1 MKKRIII
8 GILIAALV
16 AGGSAGGAT
25 YYKKSHQKTV
35 SVVSV
40 DNLAGQYYMD
50 DTNLDGNIV
59 TSAIQNITVDKDM
72 IIQEV
77 YVSKGDE
84 VKKDDKLIS
93 FDMTLVQME
102 LNIAKLKQQ
111 QQEQEL
117 NKATNRLNSLKNGGA
132 IEESDADTSD
142 TSSDS
147 DTDTDSGMDGSDS
160 SDDGDE
166 IASVSGNV
174 NGVYLAAVMNPI
186 LAAAVNTGDISEVA
200 VYQEEDSVES
210 DVAKDDD
217 ADTHTGDPGST
228 AEGDGADANAGGDSG
243 DGNNTGDNTGG
254 NSNTGGNNGNTGG
267 NSGSGSGDSSGDN
280 NNGDQIDIIDGDDP
294 GNSEDNADDDFSDSS
309 DEQIDI
315 LDTDEDVN
323 QDTSSLTDGNPM
335 FYQVLDGD
343 SKPLSG
349 KGTKKHPYVFLC
361 SSAKGYVV
369 VQGSFLNKMAAFDA
383 NGNKEDGKK
392 GYWYQLEFH
401 QNDTVEDLAD
411 RKKSCTG
418 YYLVDGSL
426 LEKMVPDYSE
436 VEFTLADASHYDH
449 DSDDDNG
456 GDDGDYDGDYDGDQG
471 DSGNASISRE
481 DAIKI
486 QQNKVE
492 SLKLDIRESKL
503 NIEKLEKKVK
513 KEVIYSKLDGTV
525 AKVGDPATTASD
537 GSDFMTIKS
546 KEGFYVKGTVSELML
561 DQIKE
566 GTILNCSGQSGDF
579 EAEVVDVSEYPVSGD
594 NYSGNGNPNVS
605 YYSYTAT
612 IPDKSVKVS
621 DDDYWLTITLQ
632 SDTQSKGIV
641 LDRAFVR
648 SENGNSYVY
657 KDDNGVLKKQKLIV
671 GGNVNGGYS
680 VLVTGGITRD
690 DKIAFPYGDT
700 VKEGAKTQEVS
711 VDELYGY

>member
-77 YVSKGDE
+77 YVSKGDA

-174 NGVYLAAVMNPI
+174 NGVYLVAVMNPI
-186 LAAAVNTGDISEVA
+186 LAAAVNTGDISEAA

-217 ADTHTGDPGST
+217 ADIQTGDPGST

-280 NNGDQIDIIDGDDP
+280 NNGDQIDIIDGDDS
-294 GNSEDNADDDFSDSS
+294 GNSGDNADDDFSDSS

-323 QDTSSLTDGNPM
+323 QDTSGLTDGNPM

-449 DSDDDNG
+449 DSDDDA
-456 GDDGDYDGDYDGDQG
+456 GDDGGDQG

-503 NIEKLEKKVK
+503 NIKKLEKKVK

>member
-186 LAAAVNTGDISEVA
+186 LAAAVNTGDISEAA

-217 ADTHTGDPGST
+217 ADTQTGDPGST

-280 NNGDQIDIIDGDDP
+280 NNGDQIDIIDGDDS
-294 GNSEDNADDDFSDSS
+294 GNAGDNADDDFSDSS

-323 QDTSSLTDGNPM
+323 QDTSGLTDGNPM

-426 LEKMVPDYSE
+426 LETMVPDYSE

-456 GDDGDYDGDYDGDQG
+456 GDDGDYDGDQG

>member
-186 LAAAVNTGDISEVA
+186 LAAAVNTGDISEAA

-217 ADTHTGDPGST
+217 ADTQTGDPGST

-280 NNGDQIDIIDGDDP
+280 NNGDQIDIIDGDDS
-294 GNSEDNADDDFSDSS
+294 GNSGDNADDDFSDSS

-323 QDTSSLTDGNPM
+323 QDTSGLTDGNPM

-418 YYLVDGSL
+418 YYLFDGSL

-456 GDDGDYDGDYDGDQG
+456 GDDGDYDGDQG
-471 DSGNASISRE
+471 DGGNASISRE

>member
-77 YVSKGDE
+77 YVSKGDA

-186 LAAAVNTGDISEVA
+186 LAAAVNTGDISEAA

-217 ADTHTGDPGST
+217 ADIQTGDPGST

-280 NNGDQIDIIDGDDP
+280 NNGDQIDIIDGDDS
-294 GNSEDNADDDFSDSS
+294 GNSGDNADDDFSDSS

-323 QDTSSLTDGNPM
+323 QDTSGLTDGNPM

-369 VQGSFLNKMAAFDA
+369 VQGSFLNKMVAFDA

-449 DSDDDNG
+449 DSDDDA
-456 GDDGDYDGDYDGDQG
+456 GDDGGDQG

-503 NIEKLEKKVK
+503 NIKKLEKKVK

>member
-166 IASVSGNV
+166 TASVSGNV

-186 LAAAVNTGDISEVA
+186 LAAAVNTGDIYEAA

-217 ADTHTGDPGST
+217 ADTQTGDPGST

-280 NNGDQIDIIDGDDP
+280 NNGDQIDIIDGDDS
-294 GNSEDNADDDFSDSS
+294 GNAGDNADDDFSDSS

-323 QDTSSLTDGNPM
+323 QDTSGLTDGNPM

-426 LEKMVPDYSE
+426 LETMVPDYSE

-456 GDDGDYDGDYDGDQG
+456 GDDGDYDGDQG

-513 KEVIYSKLDGTV
+513 KAVIYSKLDGTV

-537 GSDFMTIKS
+537 GSNFMTIKS

>member
-186 LAAAVNTGDISEVA
+186 LAAAVNTGDISEAA

-217 ADTHTGDPGST
+217 ADTQTGDPGST

-280 NNGDQIDIIDGDDP
+280 NNGNQIDIIDGDDS
-294 GNSEDNADDDFSDSS
+294 GSSGDNADDDFSDSS

-323 QDTSSLTDGNPM
+323 QDTSGLTDGNPM

-426 LEKMVPDYSE
+426 LETMVPDYSE

-456 GDDGDYDGDYDGDQG
+456 DDDGDYDGDQG
-471 DSGNASISRE
+471 DGGNASISRE

>member
-186 LAAAVNTGDISEVA
+186 LAAAVNTGDISEAA

-217 ADTHTGDPGST
+217 ADTQTGDPGST
-228 AEGDGADANAGGDSG
+228 AEGDGADTNAGGDSG
-243 DGNNTGDNTGG
+243 DGNNIGDNTGG

-267 NSGSGSGDSSGDN
+267 NSASGSGDSSGDN
-280 NNGDQIDIIDGDDP
+280 NNSDQIDIIDGDDS
-294 GNSEDNADDDFSDSS
+294 GNSGDNADDDFSDSS

-323 QDTSSLTDGNPM
+323 QDTSGLTDGNPM

-449 DSDDDNG
+449 DSDDD
-456 GDDGDYDGDYDGDQG
+456 DGDYDGDQG
-471 DSGNASISRE
+471 DGGNASISRE

-503 NIEKLEKKVK
+503 NIKKLEKKVK

>member
-186 LAAAVNTGDISEVA
+186 LAAAVNTGDISEAA

-217 ADTHTGDPGST
+217 ADIQTGDPGST
-228 AEGDGADANAGGDSG
+228 AEGDGADANAGGDSD

-280 NNGDQIDIIDGDDP
+280 NNGDQIDIIDGDDS
-294 GNSEDNADDDFSDSS
+294 GNSGDNADDDFSDSS

-323 QDTSSLTDGNPM
+323 QDTSGLTDGNPM

-456 GDDGDYDGDYDGDQG
+456 GDDGDYDGDQG

>member
-186 LAAAVNTGDISEVA
+186 LAAAVNTGDISEAA

-217 ADTHTGDPGST
+217 ADTQTGDPGST
-228 AEGDGADANAGGDSG
+228 AECDGADANAGGGSG

-254 NSNTGGNNGNTGG
+254 NSNAGGNNGNTGG

-280 NNGDQIDIIDGDDP
+280 NNGDQIDIIDGDDS
-294 GNSEDNADDDFSDSS
+294 GNSGDNADDDFSDSS

-323 QDTSSLTDGNPM
+323 QDTSGLTDGNPM

-456 GDDGDYDGDYDGDQG
+456 GDDGDYDGDQG
-471 DSGNASISRE
+471 DGGNASISRE

>member
-186 LAAAVNTGDISEVA
+186 LAAAVNTGDISEAA

-217 ADTHTGDPGST
+217 ADIQTGDPGST
-228 AEGDGADANAGGDSG
+228 AEGDGADANAGGDSD

-280 NNGDQIDIIDGDDP
+280 NNGDQIDIIDGDDS
-294 GNSEDNADDDFSDSS
+294 GNSGDNADDDFSDSS

-323 QDTSSLTDGNPM
+323 QDTSGLTDGNPM

-436 VEFTLADASHYDH
+436 VEFTLADASRYDN
-449 DSDDDNG
+449 DSDDDN
-456 GDDGDYDGDYDGDQG
+456 GDYDGDYDGDQG
-471 DSGNASISRE
+471 DSGDASISRE

-648 SENGNSYVY
+648 SENGSSYVY

>member
-1 MKKRIII
+1 MKKRISI

-186 LAAAVNTGDISEVA
+186 LAAAVNTGDISEAA

-217 ADTHTGDPGST
+217 ADTQTGDPGST

-280 NNGDQIDIIDGDDP
+280 NNGDQIDIIDGDDS
-294 GNSEDNADDDFSDSS
+294 GNSGDNADDDFSDSS

-323 QDTSSLTDGNPM
+323 QDTSGLTDGNPM

-456 GDDGDYDGDYDGDQG
+456 GDDGDYDGDQG
-471 DSGNASISRE
+471 DGGNASISRE

>member
-186 LAAAVNTGDISEVA
+186 LAAAVNTGDISEAA

-217 ADTHTGDPGST
+217 ADIQTGDPGST
-228 AEGDGADANAGGDSG
+228 AEGDGADANAGGDSD

-280 NNGDQIDIIDGDDP
+280 NNGDQIDIIDGDDS
-294 GNSEDNADDDFSDSS
+294 GNSGDNADDDFSDSS

-323 QDTSSLTDGNPM
+323 QDTSGLTDGNPM

-456 GDDGDYDGDYDGDQG
+456 DDDGDYDGDQG
-471 DSGNASISRE
+471 DGGNASISRE

-503 NIEKLEKKVK
+503 NIKKLEKKVK

>member
-186 LAAAVNTGDISEVA
+186 LAAAVNTGDISEAA

-280 NNGDQIDIIDGDDP
+280 NNGDQIDIIDGDDS
-294 GNSEDNADDDFSDSS
+294 GNSGDNADDDFSDSS

-323 QDTSSLTDGNPM
+323 QDTSGLTDGNPM

-426 LEKMVPDYSE
+426 LETMVPDYSE

-456 GDDGDYDGDYDGDQG
+456 GDDGDYDGDQG

>member
-186 LAAAVNTGDISEVA
+186 LAAAVNTGDISEAA

-217 ADTHTGDPGST
+217 ADTQTGDPGST

-267 NSGSGSGDSSGDN
+267 NSASGSGDSSGDN
-280 NNGDQIDIIDGDDP
+280 NNSDQIDIIDGDDS
-294 GNSEDNADDDFSDSS
+294 GNSGDNADDDFSDSS

-323 QDTSSLTDGNPM
+323 QDTSGLTDGNPM

-456 GDDGDYDGDYDGDQG
+456 GDDGDYDGDQG
-471 DSGNASISRE
+471 DGGNASISRE

-561 DQIKE
+561 DQMKE
-566 GTILNCSGQSGDF
+566 GTLLQCTSYNSGSF
-579 EAEVVDVSEYPVSGD
+579 EAKVLNVSDYPVDSSNAYYGGD
-594 NYSGNGNPNVS
+594 SNPNVS
-605 YYSYTAT
+605 YYTFNAEITDRSLQFTDQDYVTVSL
-612 IPDKSVKVS
+612 KSNKLAEGSMVVMK
-621 DDDYWLTITLQ
+621 
-632 SDTQSKGIV
+632 
-641 LDRAFVR
+641 AFIR
-648 SENGNSYVY
+648 TENGTSYVY
-657 KDDNGVLKKQKLIV
+657 KDVKGTLKKQQITVGSIV
-671 GGNVNGGYS
+671 NSGYYA
-680 VLVTGGITRD
+680 VVTSGLKSD
-690 DKIAFPYGDT
+690 DLLAFPYGDA
-700 VKEGAKTQEVS
+700 VKEGAKTKEVTL
-711 VDELYGY
+711 DDMYNE

>member
-142 TSSDS
+142 TSSDP

-186 LAAAVNTGDISEVA
+186 LAAAVNTGDISEAA

-217 ADTHTGDPGST
+217 ADTQTGDPGST
-228 AEGDGADANAGGDSG
+228 AEGDGADTNAGGDSG
-243 DGNNTGDNTGG
+243 DGNNIGDNTGG

-267 NSGSGSGDSSGDN
+267 NSASGSGDSSGDN
-280 NNGDQIDIIDGDDP
+280 NNSDQIDIIDGDDS
-294 GNSEDNADDDFSDSS
+294 GNSGDNADDDFGDSS

-315 LDTDEDVN
+315 VDTDEDVN
-323 QDTSSLTDGNPM
+323 QDTSGLTDGNPM

-449 DSDDDNG
+449 DSDDDD
-456 GDDGDYDGDYDGDQG
+456 GDDGGDQG

-503 NIEKLEKKVK
+503 NIKKLEKKVK

-566 GTILNCSGQSGDF
+566 GTILNCSGQNGDF

-700 VKEGAKTQEVS
+700 VKEGAKTQEIS

>member
-186 LAAAVNTGDISEVA
+186 LAAAVNTGDISEAA

-217 ADTHTGDPGST
+217 ADTQTGDPGST

-243 DGNNTGDNTGG
+243 DGNNTGGNTGG

-280 NNGDQIDIIDGDDP
+280 NNGDQIDIIDGDDS
-294 GNSEDNADDDFSDSS
+294 GNAGDNADDDFSDSS

-323 QDTSSLTDGNPM
+323 QDTSGLTDGNPM

-426 LEKMVPDYSE
+426 LETMVPDYSE

-456 GDDGDYDGDYDGDQG
+456 GDDGDYDGDQG

>member
-186 LAAAVNTGDISEVA
+186 LAAAVNTGDISEAA
-200 VYQEEDSVES
+200 VYQVEDSVES

-217 ADTHTGDPGST
+217 ADTQTGDLGST
-228 AEGDGADANAGGDSG
+228 AEGDGADTNAGGDSG
-243 DGNNTGDNTGG
+243 DGNNIGDNTGG

-267 NSGSGSGDSSGDN
+267 NSASGSGDSSGDN
-280 NNGDQIDIIDGDDP
+280 NNSDQIDIIDGDDS
-294 GNSEDNADDDFSDSS
+294 GNSGDNADDDFSDSS

-323 QDTSSLTDGNPM
+323 QDTSGLTDGNPM

-449 DSDDDNG
+449 DSDDDA
-456 GDDGDYDGDYDGDQG
+456 GDDDGDYDGDQG

-503 NIEKLEKKVK
+503 NIKKLEKKVK

>member
-166 IASVSGNV
+166 TASVSGNV

-217 ADTHTGDPGST
+217 ADTQTGDPGST
-228 AEGDGADANAGGDSG
+228 AEGDRADTNAGGDSG
-243 DGNNTGDNTGG
+243 DGNNIGDNTGG

-267 NSGSGSGDSSGDN
+267 NSASGSGDSSGDN
-280 NNGDQIDIIDGDDP
+280 NNSDQIDIIDGDDS
-294 GNSEDNADDDFSDSS
+294 GNSGDNADDDFSDSS

-323 QDTSSLTDGNPM
+323 QDTSGLTDGNPM

-456 GDDGDYDGDYDGDQG
+456 DDDGDYDGDQG
-471 DSGNASISRE
+471 DGGNASISRE

>member
-166 IASVSGNV
+166 TASVSGNV

-186 LAAAVNTGDISEVA
+186 LAAAVNTGDISEAA

-217 ADTHTGDPGST
+217 ADTQTGDPGST

-267 NSGSGSGDSSGDN
+267 NSASGSGDSSGDN
-280 NNGDQIDIIDGDDP
+280 NNSDQIDIIDGDDS
-294 GNSEDNADDDFSDSS
+294 GNSGDNADDDFSDSS

-323 QDTSSLTDGNPM
+323 QDTSGLTDGNPM

-456 GDDGDYDGDYDGDQG
+456 GDDGDYDGDQG
-471 DSGNASISRE
+471 DGGNASISRE

-503 NIEKLEKKVK
+503 NIKKLEKKVK

>member
-77 YVSKGDE
+77 YVSKGDA

-186 LAAAVNTGDISEVA
+186 LAAAVNTGDISEAA

-217 ADTHTGDPGST
+217 ADIQTGDPGST

-280 NNGDQIDIIDGDDP
+280 NNGDQIDIIDGDDS
-294 GNSEDNADDDFSDSS
+294 GNSGDNADDDFSDSS

-323 QDTSSLTDGNPM
+323 QDTSGLTDGNPM

-456 GDDGDYDGDYDGDQG
+456 DDDGDYDGDQG
-471 DSGNASISRE
+471 DGGNASISRE

>member
-50 DTNLDGNIV
+50 DTNFDGNIV

-142 TSSDS
+142 TSSDP

-186 LAAAVNTGDISEVA
+186 LAAAVNTGDISEAA
-200 VYQEEDSVES
+200 VYQEEDSVDS

-217 ADTHTGDPGST
+217 ADTQTGDPGST
-228 AEGDGADANAGGDSG
+228 AEGDGADTNAGGDSG
-243 DGNNTGDNTGG
+243 DGNNIGDNTGG

-267 NSGSGSGDSSGDN
+267 NSASGSGDSSGDN
-280 NNGDQIDIIDGDDP
+280 NNSDQIDIIDGDDS
-294 GNSEDNADDDFSDSS
+294 GNSGDNADDDFSDSS

-323 QDTSSLTDGNPM
+323 QDTSGLTDGNPM

-449 DSDDDNG
+449 DSDDDD
-456 GDDGDYDGDYDGDQG
+456 GDDGGDQG

-503 NIEKLEKKVK
+503 NIKKLEKKVK

>member
-142 TSSDS
+142 TSSDP

-186 LAAAVNTGDISEVA
+186 LAAAVNTGDISEAA

-217 ADTHTGDPGST
+217 ADIQTGDPGST
-228 AEGDGADANAGGDSG
+228 AEGDGADANAGGDSD

-280 NNGDQIDIIDGDDP
+280 NNGDQIDIIDGDDS
-294 GNSEDNADDDFSDSS
+294 GNSGDNADDDFSDSS

-323 QDTSSLTDGNPM
+323 QDTSGLTDGNPM

-436 VEFTLADASHYDH
+436 VEFTLADASHYDN

-456 GDDGDYDGDYDGDQG
+456 DGDGDYDGDQG

-546 KEGFYVKGTVSELML
+546 KEGFYVKGMVSELML

-621 DDDYWLTITLQ
+621 DDDSWLTITLQ

>member
-280 NNGDQIDIIDGDDP
+280 NNGDQIDIIDGDDS

-323 QDTSSLTDGNPM
+323 QDTSGLTDGNPM

>member
-186 LAAAVNTGDISEVA
+186 LAAAVNTGDISEAA

-243 DGNNTGDNTGG
+243 DGNNTGGNTGG

-280 NNGDQIDIIDGDDP
+280 NNGDQIDIIDGDDS
-294 GNSEDNADDDFSDSS
+294 GNSGDNADDDFSDSS

-323 QDTSSLTDGNPM
+323 QDTSGLTDGNPM

-456 GDDGDYDGDYDGDQG
+456 DDDGDYDGDQG
-471 DSGNASISRE
+471 DGGNASISRE

-525 AKVGDPATTASD
+525 AKVGDPATIASD

>member
-186 LAAAVNTGDISEVA
+186 LAAAVNTGDISEAA

-243 DGNNTGDNTGG
+243 DGNNTGGNTGG

-267 NSGSGSGDSSGDN
+267 NSASGSGDSSGDN
-280 NNGDQIDIIDGDDP
+280 NNSDQIDIIDGDDS
-294 GNSEDNADDDFSDSS
+294 GNSGDNADDDFSDSS

-323 QDTSSLTDGNPM
+323 QDTSGLTDGNPM

-436 VEFTLADASHYDH
+436 VEFTLADASHYGH

-456 GDDGDYDGDYDGDQG
+456 DDDGDQG

-503 NIEKLEKKVK
+503 NIKKLEKKVK

>member
-59 TSAIQNITVDKDM
+59 TSAIQNVTVDKDM

-166 IASVSGNV
+166 TASVSGNV

-243 DGNNTGDNTGG
+243 DGNNTGGNTGG

-280 NNGDQIDIIDGDDP
+280 NNGDQIDIIDGDDS

-323 QDTSSLTDGNPM
+323 QDTSGLTDGNPM

-436 VEFTLADASHYDH
+436 VEFTLADASHYGH

-456 GDDGDYDGDYDGDQG
+456 DDDGDQG

-503 NIEKLEKKVK
+503 NIKKLEKKVK

>member
-186 LAAAVNTGDISEVA
+186 LAAAVNTGDISEAA

-217 ADTHTGDPGST
+217 ADIQTGDPGST

-280 NNGDQIDIIDGDDP
+280 NNGDQIDIIDGDDS
-294 GNSEDNADDDFSDSS
+294 GNSGDNADDDFSDSS

-323 QDTSSLTDGNPM
+323 QDTSGLTDGNPM

-426 LEKMVPDYSE
+426 LETMVPDYSE

-456 GDDGDYDGDYDGDQG
+456 DDDGDYDGDQG
-471 DSGNASISRE
+471 DGGNASISRE

-700 VKEGAKTQEVS
+700 VKEGAKTQKVS

>member
-186 LAAAVNTGDISEVA
+186 LAAAVNTGDISEAA

-243 DGNNTGDNTGG
+243 DGNNTGG

-280 NNGDQIDIIDGDDP
+280 NNGDQIDIIDGDDS
-294 GNSEDNADDDFSDSS
+294 GNSGDNADDDFSDSS

-323 QDTSSLTDGNPM
+323 QDTSGLTDGNPM

-426 LEKMVPDYSE
+426 LETMVPDYSE

-456 GDDGDYDGDYDGDQG
+456 GDDGDYDGDQG
-471 DSGNASISRE
+471 DGGNASISRE

-621 DDDYWLTITLQ
+621 DDDPWLTITLQ

-700 VKEGAKTQEVS
+700 VKEGAKTQEIS

>member
-166 IASVSGNV
+166 TASVSGNV

-186 LAAAVNTGDISEVA
+186 LAAAVNTGDIYEAA

-217 ADTHTGDPGST
+217 ADTQTGDPGST

-280 NNGDQIDIIDGDDP
+280 NNSDQIDIIDGDDS
-294 GNSEDNADDDFSDSS
+294 GNSGDNADDDFSDSS

-323 QDTSSLTDGNPM
+323 QDTSGLTDGNPM

-426 LEKMVPDYSE
+426 LETMVPDYSE

-456 GDDGDYDGDYDGDQG
+456 GDDGDYDGDQG

-657 KDDNGVLKKQKLIV
+657 KDVNGVL
-671 GGNVNGGYS
+671 
-680 VLVTGGITRD
+680 
-690 DKIAFPYGDT
+690 
-700 VKEGAKTQEVS
+700 
-711 VDELYGY
+711 

>member
-77 YVSKGDE
+77 YVSKGDA

-186 LAAAVNTGDISEVA
+186 LAAAVNTGDISEAA

-217 ADTHTGDPGST
+217 ADIQTGDPGST

-280 NNGDQIDIIDGDDP
+280 NNGDQIDIIDGDDS
-294 GNSEDNADDDFSDSS
+294 GNSGDNADDDFSDSS

-323 QDTSSLTDGNPM
+323 QDTSGLTDGNPM

-449 DSDDDNG
+449 DSDDDA
-456 GDDGDYDGDYDGDQG
+456 GDDGGDQG

-503 NIEKLEKKVK
+503 NIKKLEKKVK

-621 DDDYWLTITLQ
+621 NDDYWLTITLQ

>member
-186 LAAAVNTGDISEVA
+186 LAAAVNTGDISEAA

-217 ADTHTGDPGST
+217 ADTQTGDPGST

-280 NNGDQIDIIDGDDP
+280 NNGDQIDIIDGDDS
-294 GNSEDNADDDFSDSS
+294 GNSGDNADDDFSDSS

-323 QDTSSLTDGNPM
+323 QDTSGLTDGNPM

-436 VEFTLADASHYDH
+436 VEFTLADGSQYDD
-449 DSDDDNG
+449 DSDDDKG
-456 GDDGDYDGDYDGDQG
+456 GDDGDYDGDQG
-471 DSGNASISRE
+471 DGGNASISRE

>member
-166 IASVSGNV
+166 MASVSGNV
-174 NGVYLAAVMNPI
+174 NGVYLAAAMNPI
-186 LAAAVNTGDISEVA
+186 LAAAVNTGDISEAA
-200 VYQEEDSVES
+200 VYQEEDSTES
-210 DVAKDDD
+210 VAAKDDD
-217 ADTHTGDPGST
+217 ADIQTGDSGST
-228 AEGDGADANAGGDSG
+228 AKGDGADTNAGGDSG
-243 DGNNTGDNTGG
+243 TGNNTGGNTGG
-254 NSNTGGNNGNTGG
+254 NSNTDDNNGNTGG
-267 NSGSGSGDSSGDN
+267 NGSSGSGDSSGDN
-280 NNGDQIDIIDGDDP
+280 NNGDQIDIIEGDDS
-294 GNSEDNADDDFSDSS
+294 GNSGDNADDDFTDSS

-315 LDTDEDVN
+315 VDTDEDVN
-323 QDTSSLTDGNPM
+323 QDTSGLTDGNPM

-383 NGNKEDGKK
+383 NGNKEDGTK

-436 VEFTLADASHYDH
+436 VEFTLADASHYDNN
-449 DSDDDNG
+449 SDDNG
-456 GDDGDYDGDYDGDQG
+456 DDDGDYDGDQG
-471 DSGNASISRE
+471 DGGNASISRE

-537 GSDFMTIKS
+537 GSNFMTIKS

-632 SDTQSKGIV
+632 SDAQSKGIV

-648 SENGNSYVY
+648 SENGSSYVY
-657 KDDNGVLKKQKLIV
+657 KDDNGVLKKQKLSV

>member
-166 IASVSGNV
+166 TASVSGNV

-186 LAAAVNTGDISEVA
+186 LAAAVNTGDISEAA

-217 ADTHTGDPGST
+217 ADTQTGDSGSI
-228 AEGDGADANAGGDSG
+228 AEGDGADTNAGGDSG
-243 DGNNTGDNTGG
+243 DGNNIGDNTGG

-267 NSGSGSGDSSGDN
+267 NSASGSGDSSGDN
-280 NNGDQIDIIDGDDP
+280 NNSDQIDIIDGDDS
-294 GNSEDNADDDFSDSS
+294 GNSGDNADDDFSDSS

-323 QDTSSLTDGNPM
+323 QDTSGLTDGNPM

-449 DSDDDNG
+449 DSDDDDG
-456 GDDGDYDGDYDGDQG
+456 GDDGDQG

-503 NIEKLEKKVK
+503 NIKKLEKKVK

-700 VKEGAKTQEVS
+700 VKEGAKTQEIS

>member
-186 LAAAVNTGDISEVA
+186 LAAAVNTGDISEAA

-217 ADTHTGDPGST
+217 ADTQTGDPGST

-280 NNGDQIDIIDGDDP
+280 NNGDQIDIIDGDDS
-294 GNSEDNADDDFSDSS
+294 GNSGDNADDDFSDSS

-323 QDTSSLTDGNPM
+323 QDTSGLTDGNPM

-456 GDDGDYDGDYDGDQG
+456 GDDGDYDGDQG
-471 DSGNASISRE
+471 DGGNASISRE

-525 AKVGDPATTASD
+525 AKVGDPATAASD
-537 GSDFMTIKS
+537 GNTFMTIKS

-561 DQIKE
+561 DQVKE

-594 NYSGNGNPNVS
+594 SYSGSGNPNVS

-621 DDDYWLTITLQ
+621 DADWLTITLK
-632 SDTQSKGIV
+632 SDAQSKGIV

-648 SENGNSYVY
+648 SENGSSYVY
-657 KDDNGVLKKQKLIV
+657 KDDNGVLKKQKLSV

-711 VDELYGY
+711 VNELYGY

>member
-186 LAAAVNTGDISEVA
+186 LAAAVNTGDISEAA

-217 ADTHTGDPGST
+217 ADTQTGDPGSA

-243 DGNNTGDNTGG
+243 NGNNTGDNTGG

-267 NSGSGSGDSSGDN
+267 NSGSGSGGSSGDN
-280 NNGDQIDIIDGDDP
+280 NNGDQIDIIDGDDS
-294 GNSEDNADDDFSDSS
+294 GNSGDNADDDFSDSS

-323 QDTSSLTDGNPM
+323 QDTSGLTDGNPM

-426 LEKMVPDYSE
+426 LETMVPDYSE

-456 GDDGDYDGDYDGDQG
+456 DDDGDYDGDQG
-471 DSGNASISRE
+471 DGGNASISRE

>member
-77 YVSKGDE
+77 YVSKGDA

-186 LAAAVNTGDISEVA
+186 LAAAVNTGDISEAA

-217 ADTHTGDPGST
+217 ADIQTGDPGST

-280 NNGDQIDIIDGDDP
+280 NNGDQIDIIDGDDS
-294 GNSEDNADDDFSDSS
+294 GNSGDNADDDFSDSS

-323 QDTSSLTDGNPM
+323 QDTSGLTDGNPM

-449 DSDDDNG
+449 DSDDDA
-456 GDDGDYDGDYDGDQG
+456 GDDGGDQG